1 MKKIK
6 REWKTLGS
14 KLMYQNPWIK
24 VYENKV
30 INPEGKE
37 GIFGYLNKASGV
49 FVIAMDKDN
58 SIFIIEEFRYPIKKS
73 VLQLP
78 AGVINN
84 DNLLEN
90 AKRELKEE
98 TGIEAKSWVNLGDFY
113 VAPGHET
120 TRIYAFL
127 ATDLDISKIKISQE
141 EDESILQI
149 IKISI
154 KDLKKKI
161 VENKIKCGITLAA
174 LNLFFNYLE
183 NKSVI
188 ANE

>member
-14 KLMYQNPWIK
+14 KLIYKNPWIK
-24 VYENKV
+24 IFEDKV
-30 INPEGKE
+30 INPDKKE
-37 GIFGYLNKASGV
+37 TIYSYLEKTSGA
-49 FVIAMDKDN
+49 FIIALDKDN
-58 SIFIIEEFRYPIKKS
+58 SIFLVEEFRYPIKKS
-73 VLQLP
+73 ILQLP
-78 AGVINN
+78 AGTFSNN
-84 DNLLEN
+84 NLLKN
-90 AKRELKEE
+90 AQRELKEE
-98 TGIEAKSWVNLGDFY
+98 TGIEAEKWVNLGDFY

-149 IKISI
+149 IKINI

-161 VENKIKCGITLAA
+161 IENKIKCGITLAA
-174 LNLFFNYLE
+174 LNLFFNYLD
-183 NKSVI
+183 K
-188 ANE
+188 NEKY